1 MHVAK
6 NLSQVMTELAAF
18 DPQLVLM
25 DIRLPFYNGYY
36 WCTEIRKVSNVPVI
50 FLSSVA
56 DNMNIVMAMNMGG
69 DDFIP
74 KPFDLEVLTAKIQ
87 ALLRRSYDFAGNSSI
102 MEQDRKSTRLNS
114 SHKHRSRMPSSA

>member
-1 MHVAK
+1 M
-6 NLSQVMTELAAF
+6 
-18 DPQLVLM
+18 
-25 DIRLPFYNGYY
+25 
-36 WCTEIRKVSNVPVI
+36 SNVPVI

-102 MEQDRKSTRLNS
+102 MEHKGAVLNLMDATLTWAGQQLELTKNELKILHALLE
-114 SHKHRSRMPSSA
+114 HKEKIVSREELMEKL